1 MYSSETSGIRKAIY
15 LKNMS
20 SIHTPTASSSYT
32 GTNLYVNGNTVV
44 TIGPDGSYVPYS
56 GTVANDGTMDNA
68 TGSAGHDEVPVRPHE
83 EAS

>member
-1 MYSSETSGIRKAIY
+1 MPEEYV
-15 LKNMS
+15 LV
-20 SIHTPTASSSYT
+20 HTPAASSSFT

-68 TGSAGHDEVPVRPHE
+68 TGSAGMTKFPVRPQKRI
-83 EAS
+83 S